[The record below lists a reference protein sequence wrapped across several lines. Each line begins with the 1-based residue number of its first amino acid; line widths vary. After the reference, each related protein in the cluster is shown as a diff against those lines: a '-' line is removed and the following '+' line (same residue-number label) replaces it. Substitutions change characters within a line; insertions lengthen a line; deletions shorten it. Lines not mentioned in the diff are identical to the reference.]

1 MVKAIIIR
9 QTGGPEVLSYQD
21 IQIGKPGP
29 GEIRLRQTAI
39 GVNFIDTYHRAG
51 AYPVKMNDAGY
62 FIPGMEGVGRVEE
75 IGAGVTSVKV
85 GDRVAYGNGPIGGYA
100 EERLIPA
107 ASVVK
112 VPPALKD
119 EQVAGMMLRGL
130 TVWYLVST
138 LHELKPGETVLM
150 QAAAGG
156 VGLIFCQW
164 AKHIGATVIG
174 TVGSEDK
181 AKAAKAAGCT
191 HTVLYKSEKDWVAK
205 VHEITGGKGV
215 RVAYDGVG
223 KDTLLG
229 SLDCLAPRGLLVS
242 FGNASGPPPAI
253 EASQL
258 AAKASA
264 FYTRPR
270 LVDYVSDPADYARG
284 CAELFDVVGKGAVR
298 IEVGNSYGLAQAA
311 HAHSDL
317 ESRATTGSTILVV

>member
-1 MVKAIIIR
+1 M
-9 QTGGPEVLSYQD
+9 
-21 IQIGKPGP
+21 
-29 GEIRLRQTAI
+29 
-39 GVNFIDTYHRAG
+39 
-51 AYPVKMNDAGY
+51 
-62 FIPGMEGVGRVEE
+62 
-75 IGAGVTSVKV
+75 
-85 GDRVAYGNGPIGGYA
+85 
-100 EERLIPA
+100 
-107 ASVVK
+107 VK
-112 VPPALKD
+112 VPAALKD

-130 TVWYLVST
+130 TVWYLLRT

-150 QAAAGG
+150 HAAAGG
-156 VGLIFCQW
+156 IGLIFCQW

-191 HTVLYKSEKDWVAK
+191 HTILYKSEKDWVAK
-205 VHEITGGKGV
+205 VRALTGGKGV

-253 EASQL
+253 EAGQL
-258 AAKASA
+258 AAKGSV
-264 FYTRPR
+264 FMTRPR
-270 LVDYVSDPADYARG
+270 LVDYVGDPAEYTRS
-284 CAELFDVVGKGAVR
+284 CAELFDVVGKGIVK

-317 ESRATTGSTILVV
+317 ENRSTTGSTILVV